1 VLESSVIT
9 GERVFGFQS
18 LKISFLR
25 QYLLIKLILNLV
37 GFLSLL
43 IVLGCSESEE
53 INCVSEESEAQIV
66 QLQAEITSL
75 KSELADRKAE
85 VKTLEKTTQ
94 LVLIRGDVVIALNKH
109 NRFSFD
115 LPAGATQVRFY
126 GSFKADQKIEVLLRD
141 EANYLKW
148 RQNSRS
154 GRSVWR
160 AIPGVSGDADTSRLK
175 TGNTYYL
182 IFYFAPA
189 CKLLVCPKQVII
201 SADFSLNYQ
210 AP

>member
-1 VLESSVIT
+1 MLESSVIT

-75 KSELADRKAE
+75 KSELAARKAE
-85 VKTLEKTTQ
+85 VKTLEKTPQ
-94 LVLIRGDVVIALNKH
+94 LVLIRGDVVIAL
-109 NRFSFD
+109 
-115 LPAGATQVRFY
+115 
-126 GSFKADQKIEVLLRD
+126 KADQKIEVLLRD

-189 CKLLVCPKQVII
+189 CKLLVCSKQVII

>member
-1 VLESSVIT
+1 
-9 GERVFGFQS
+9 VFGFQS

>member
-1 VLESSVIT
+1 
-9 GERVFGFQS
+9 
-18 LKISFLR
+18 
-25 QYLLIKLILNLV
+25 
-37 GFLSLL
+37 
-43 IVLGCSESEE
+43 
-53 INCVSEESEAQIV
+53 
-66 QLQAEITSL
+66 
-75 KSELADRKAE
+75 
-85 VKTLEKTTQ
+85 
-94 LVLIRGDVVIALNKH
+94 VLIRGDVVIARNKH

-115 LPAGATQVRFY
+115 LPKGATQVRFY